1 MAAQGTK
8 RPTEALVVGAALRVV
23 AGTPNP
29 SPNSNPH
36 PKQELSKTNASV
48 LMIEAADDVTQGTTN
63 GLTTLPPY

>member
-1 MAAQGTK
+1 MSN
-8 RPTEALVVGAALRVV
+8 PHPNPNPNPDPN
-23 AGTPNP
+23 PNP